1 MKDHAPLFAMLT
13 LALVAGFVLVAVVV
27 GDPAR
32 GLLLGILPTAFVFVV
47 WALTNR
53 AGYPDRAPE
62 TLPHQRVPLEGEE
75 DGAVSAWDP
84 FEGERMVV
92 REANPERA
100 PQGDGP
106 FIPPPSQPKRP
117 PDTPTV
123 GSSASATSEPT
134 TTEGPRSETAP
145 KPPTKKQTAT
155 ATSKTAPKPPN
166 KKQTATAKKETA
178 PKPPA
183 RQTQAGTSDS
193 PSSPSK
199 PNSTPSNPERSA
211 APDTPDE
218 VSERL
223 TPAEAAKRDAA
234 NRKRSKKR
242 KGTPDA
248 AA

>member
-123 GSSASATSEPT
+123 GSSASAISEPT

-145 KPPTKKQTAT
+145 KPPNKKQTAT

>member
-1 MKDHAPLFAMLT
+1 MLT
-13 LALVAGFVLVAVVV
+13 LKLVVGLILAAVVV

-32 GLLLGILPTAFVFVV
+32 GLLLGILPTAFVFGV
-47 WALTNR
+47 WVLTNR

-62 TLPHQRVPLEGEE
+62 TLPHQRLPLEGEE

-123 GSSASATSEPT
+123 GSSASAISEPT

-145 KPPTKKQTAT
+145 KPPNKKQTAT

>member
-155 ATSKTAPKPPN
+155 A
-166 KKQTATAKKETA
+166 KKETA

>member
-32 GLLLGILPTAFVFVV
+32 GLLLGILPTAFVFGV
-47 WALTNR
+47 WVLTNR

-62 TLPHQRVPLEGEE
+62 TLPHQRLEGEE

-92 REANPERA
+92 REANPERT

-117 PDTPTV
+117 PDTPTG

-134 TTEGPRSETAP
+134 TTEDPRTETAL
-145 KPPTKKQTAT
+145 KPPTT
-155 ATSKTAPKPPN
+155 
-166 KKQTATAKKETA
+166 KQTATAKNKTA

-199 PNSTPSNPERSA
+199 PDSTPSNPERSA

-223 TPAEAAKRDAA
+223 TPAEAAKRDAV